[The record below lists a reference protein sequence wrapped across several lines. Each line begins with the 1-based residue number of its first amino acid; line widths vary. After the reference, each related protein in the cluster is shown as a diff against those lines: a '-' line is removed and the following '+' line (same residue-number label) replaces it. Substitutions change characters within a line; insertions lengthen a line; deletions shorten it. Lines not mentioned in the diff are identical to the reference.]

1 MEAGIGPASDGIFR
15 GVFPGLQAVSMVEVV
30 ARLPV
35 VEDLVAV
42 LNRRKGGSDKVGDG
56 EDGEGSKS
64 SE

>member
-1 MEAGIGPASDGIFR
+1 
-15 GVFPGLQAVSMVEVV
+15 MVEVV